1 MNKDNMSVFEQAINY
16 ATRVHA
22 GMTRKGSGVPYIVH
36 PIEAAAI
43 VSTMTTDE
51 EVLAAAVLHD
61 VLEDT
66 DTEPEELETLFGPRI
81 RRLVEDETENKRL
94 GMPASQTWRL
104 RKEETIRFL
113 REQASWEAK
122 VLALGDKLSN
132 MRAVYRDIQI
142 LGDALWE
149 RFNEKD
155 KNMHAW
161 MYSSVS
167 EALSELSGYVVWQE
181 YNWLIR
187 ETFGEAAINS
197 KVMEVLHKEE
207 LAG

>member
-1 MNKDNMSVFEQAINY
+1 MNKENMSVFEQAINF
-16 ATRVHA
+16 ATRAHA

-51 EVLAAAVLHD
+51 DLLAAAVLHD

-66 DTEPEELETLFGPRI
+66 DTKAEDLEELFGPRV
-81 RRLVEDETENKRL
+81 RRLVEDETENKRRGL
-94 GMPASQTWRL
+94 PAAQTWKL

-113 REQASWEAK
+113 RERASWDAK
-122 VLALGDKLSN
+122 VLALADKLSN
-132 MRAVYRDIQI
+132 MRAIYRDIQV
-142 LGDALWE
+142 LGDGLWE

-187 ETFGEAAINS
+187 ETFGESAVSS
-197 KVMEVLHKEE
+197 KVVEALRKIER
-207 LAG
+207 AG

>member
-1 MNKDNMSVFEQAINY
+1 MSVFEQAINF
-16 ATRVHA
+16 ATRAHA

-43 VSTMTTDE
+43 VSTITTDE

-66 DTEPEELETLFGPRI
+66 DTKPTELEELFGTRI
-81 RRLVEDETENKRL
+81 RKLVEDETENKYRGL
-94 GMPASQTWRL
+94 PAAQTWKV

-113 REQASWEAK
+113 KERASWEAK
-122 VLALGDKLSN
+122 VLALADKLSN
-132 MRAVYRDIQI
+132 MRAIYRDIQV
-142 LGDALWE
+142 LGDSLWE

-161 MYSSVS
+161 MYGSVL

-187 ETFGEAAINS
+187 ETFGEAAVSS
-197 KVMEVLHKEE
+197 KVVEALRKGER
-207 LAG
+207 AG